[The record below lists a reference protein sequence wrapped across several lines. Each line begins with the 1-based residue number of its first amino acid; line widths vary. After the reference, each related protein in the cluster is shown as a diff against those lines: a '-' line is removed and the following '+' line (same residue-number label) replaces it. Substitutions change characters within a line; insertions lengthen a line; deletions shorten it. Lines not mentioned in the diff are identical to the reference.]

1 MKTITLVI
9 FINGVTNESY
19 NETSEEITQTDL

>member
-9 FINGVTNESY
+9 FINGVTYELY
-19 NETSEEITQTDL
+19 NETFEEITQTDL